1 MPEQVSHHFF
11 RNNQLNILTS
21 LRQQGDQLPLVGWGL
36 KGSKDMG
43 FPVLK
48 LRKFWAN
55 WDKLISL
62 SGSDTESGMT
72 MRVLILKTL
81 GTKISSKSMVGGW
94 DANFW

>member
-1 MPEQVSHHFF
+1 M

-21 LRQQGDQLPLVGWGL
+21 LRQQGDQLLPVGWEL
-36 KGSKDMG
+36 KGSKDLG

-48 LRKFWAN
+48 FRKFWAN

-62 SGSDTESGMT
+62 SGSDTESRMT
-72 MRVLILKTL
+72 IRVLVLKTL
-81 GTKISSKSMVGGW
+81 GTKISSKFMVGGW